1 MYLVTFVNDAAG
13 NLFEIL
19 VATDPAGNDVVTVKP
34 VILLN
39 K

>member
-1 MYLVTFVNDAAG
+1 MVIVNFIQDLAG
-13 NLFEIL
+13 NLFEVIYT
-19 VATDPAGNDVVTVKP
+19 VDPAGNDVVTVKP